1 MFRNLLKKRNFQPKL
16 GRWGVTYEEKVL
28 DKRINWANHDHC
40 GSEVCEKHFI
50 KEKDS
55 EKDEVKNWDKYLR
68 EKKRKEK
75 NNDISNKGTKKKD
88 DDDDEEIIYYIPYCL

>member
-50 KEKDS
+50 KEKES
-55 EKDEVKNWDKYLR
+55 QKDKVKNK
-68 EKKRKEK
+68 K
-75 NNDISNKGTKKKD
+75 NNDVSNKGTKKKD
-88 DDDDEEIIYYIPYCL
+88 DDEEIFYYIPYCL